1 MPVIFM
7 ERSLLDSLTE
17 ADIKEII
24 DENEGH
30 TKYAR
35 LEGYYEGDH
44 DILRHTKK
52 DSTAPNNRL
61 VNNMAKYITDTA
73 TGYFIGKPVVYSS
86 QNDAYLETL
95 QDIFDYNDEQDEN
108 MELAKGASIN
118 GDCFEML
125 YMDEDAQIRFTK
137 VPPDGCIYICETG
150 YNTPMAA
157 IRIVYSKD
165 KDKNIIKKVEFWTA
179 QDCWYFR
186 SINGGALELLDI
198 REHYWGDV
206 PFVEYI
212 NNEERLGDFEGVITL
227 IDAYNRVES
236 NTANFFQYNDE
247 ALLKVLKMGAV
258 TSQDIAEMKEKGA
271 IILEDGGDIQ
281 WLIKEVSDTALENY
295 KKRLREDMHIF
306 SAVPNLTDAN
316 FGGNL
321 SGVAVS
327 YKLWGLEQI
336 CAIKERK
343 FKRGLQR
350 RIELITHILNI
361 QGGQFDYRDIDI
373 QFRRNKPQ
381 NVLEIAQIITMLS
394 GELSRELAC
403 RCCPPS
409 TMCKMSCRS
418 WRMRS
423 SRRSTALGSTTP
435 SPRRWHRLRPS
446 RRRRRLPRKMSR
458 RKRLVRAHE
467 LLDAQRVDRGRQG
480 SCAAKHQTGG
490 RLRQGAD
497 LPL

>member
-35 LEGYYEGDH
+35 LERYYKGEH

-86 QNDAYLETL
+86 QNGAYLAAL

-108 MELAKGASIN
+108 MELARSASIN

-125 YMDEDAQIRFTK
+125 YLDEDAQIRFTR

-150 YNTPMAA
+150 DNTPMAA

-165 KDKNIIKKVEFWTA
+165 RDKNIIKKVEFWTA

-258 TSQDIAEMKEKGA
+258 TSQDIRDMKEKGA

-281 WLIKEVSDTALENY
+281 WLVKEVGDAALENY

-361 QGGQFDYRDIDI
+361 QGGRYDYREIGI

-381 NVLEIAQIITMLS
+381 NLPEIAQIITMLS
-394 GELSRELAC
+394 GELSRETRLQMLPTIDNVQDELQKLEDEKQREVSGFGQYDALA
-403 RCCPPS
+403 R
-409 TMCKMSCRS
+409 
-418 WRMRS
+418 
-423 SRRSTALGSTTP
+423 ALEQA
-435 SPRRWHRLRPS
+435 
-446 RRRRRLPRKMSR
+446 K
-458 RKRLVRAHE
+458 
-467 LLDAQRVDRGRQG
+467 AQP
-480 SCAAKHQTGG
+480 A
-490 RLRQGAD
+490 GAGAIPD
-497 LPL
+497 DEAGTDPGDGEGT